1 MARSE
6 RRPLAPVRPR
16 SLRRGRLALA
26 ASIAM
31 LVPLSLACNSLIG
44 LSDFEKTQC
53 AGARCADD
61 GGPLPDQLV
70 EGGADGQA
78 DALPDAKGADPVS
91 WAKWPMPNYGEGGAG
106 LPLTSPPLVAG
117 TGIVTDTVTT
127 LVWRSTLVPGDFSAT
142 EAEAECEK
150 LANGPW
156 RAPKRIELVTLL
168 DYSHATPFIDRNA
181 FKDLLNYQVW
191 STSPVRVVDVVP
203 GAKPDQP
210 YWVVNFG
217 SGAVEPL
224 AGDLKAKVL
233 CVRAK

>member
-6 RRPLAPVRPR
+6 RLRR
-16 SLRRGRLALA
+16 SASSARGRLVLG
-26 ASIAM
+26 ASIAL
-31 LVPLSLACNSLIG
+31 LVPLALACNSLIG

-70 EGGADGQA
+70 EAGADVVT
-78 DALPDAKGADPVS
+78 DAPADAKGADPVS
-91 WAKWPMPNYGEGGAG
+91 WAKWPMPNYGDSG
-106 LPLTSPPLVAG
+106 PIPSPPLVASG
-117 TGIVTDTVTT
+117 GLVTDTVTK
-127 LVWRSTLVPGDFSAT
+127 LVWHATIVPGDFLES
-142 EAEAECEK
+142 EAEAQCET

-168 DYSHATPFIDRNA
+168 DYSHPTPFVDRKA
-181 FKDLLNYQVW
+181 FTDLVNYQVW
-191 STSPVRVVDVVP
+191 STSEVRP
-203 GAKPDQP
+203 FAAGNPSQA

-233 CVRAK
+233 CGRAQ

>member
-6 RRPLAPVRPR
+6 MPRARSRRVARGAAVALSLGALPLA
-16 SLRRGRLALA
+16 
-26 ASIAM
+26 
-31 LVPLSLACNSLIG
+31 LACNSIIG
-44 LSDFEKTQC
+44 LTDFEKTQC

-70 EGGADGQA
+70 EAGADVVT
-78 DALPDAKGADPVS
+78 DSPIDAKGADPVS
-91 WAKWPMPNYGEGGAG
+91 WAKWRMPNYGPTDAG
-106 LPLTSPPLVAG
+106 LPPTSPPLVASG
-117 TGIVTDTVTT
+117 ALVTDTVTN
-127 LVWRSTLVPGDFSAT
+127 LVWRSTIVPGDFSAS

-150 LANGPW
+150 IANGPW

-168 DYSHATPFIDRNA
+168 DYSHPTPFVDRKA
-181 FKDLLNYQVW
+181 FTDLANFQVW
-191 STSPVRVVDVVP
+191 STSEVRPFNAGDP
-203 GAKPDQP
+203 SQP

>member
-6 RRPLAPVRPR
+6 R
-16 SLRRGRLALA
+16 LRRTAPGRLVLG
-26 ASIAM
+26 ASIAL
-31 LVPLSLACNSLIG
+31 LVPLALACNSLIG

-70 EGGADGQA
+70 EGGADVVT
-78 DALPDAKGADPVS
+78 DAPAEAKGADPVS
-91 WAKWPMPNYGEGGAG
+91 WAKWPMPNYGDSA
-106 LPLTSPPLVAG
+106 PMPSPPLVASG
-117 TGIVTDTVTT
+117 GIVNDTVTKLAWHAT
-127 LVWRSTLVPGDFSAT
+127 IVPGDFFAR
-142 EAEAECEK
+142 EAETECEK

-168 DYSHATPFIDRNA
+168 DYSRPTPFVDRTV
-181 FKDLLNYQVW
+181 FTDLLNFQVW
-191 STSPVRVVDVVP
+191 STSEVRPFVAGNP
-203 GAKPDQP
+203 SQQ

-233 CVRAK
+233 CVKAK